1 MDNRNKHKP
10 TSKPDNK
17 VAPNKGLNVQEKQK
31 SLNIDTEKG
40 TAVEGESVARKTIR
54 SVKEIIKTLSE
65 AVKGGQITAKQAR
78 SFRSDLGI
86 GQAHFTRK
94 QPTPAQRKKKRAMQK
109 ASRKINRG
117 RVKGQKRNGGRRG

>member
-10 TSKPDNK
+10 AAKPDNK
-17 VAPNKGLNVQEKQK
+17 GLTVQDKQK

-54 SVKEIIKTLSE
+54 SVKEILATLST

-78 SFRSDLGI
+78 SFRKDLGI
-86 GQAHFTRK
+86 GQAFFTRK
-94 QPTPAQRKKKRAMQK
+94 QLTPAERKKKRLQQK
-109 ASRKINRG
+109 KSRRINRG
-117 RVKGQKRNGGRRG
+117 RVKGQKRTSGRG